1 VYNSE
6 SFSGLRHKHINF
18 IVGTKDISSFQLFEL
33 SIVNDFHV
41 FILKFC
47 HSKSIWQYGMKINTR
62 KEKSQMWTCSY
73 IIIYSPGFPNLPAI
87 IFFPTVFF
95 TLPPSS
101 YVPYYFFQSWPV
113 SCKQFIYLEY
123 FCLNITDN
131 LDMVYIL
138 GIISLQGNLMHL
150 HLEGEFSH
158 RLLYVIRQ
166 LMLLH
171 MPKVS
176 KVNESISNQKYRI
189 ITCQF
194 SFF

>member
-1 VYNSE
+1 MISMYLFWSSATQKAYDNME
-6 SFSGLRHKHINF
+6 WKLIQEKKNHRCEPAL
-18 IVGTKDISSFQLFEL
+18 ISSFIPQVSLIYQPSFSFPL
-33 SIVNDFHV
+33 YSLPFLLPHMYLTTSSNLDPC
-41 FILKFC
+41 LA
-47 HSKSIWQYGMKINTR
+47 SS
-62 KEKSQMWTCSY
+62 SY
-73 IIIYSPGFPNLPAI
+73 ILNI
-87 IFFPTVFF
+87 
-95 TLPPSS
+95 
-101 YVPYYFFQSWPV
+101 
-113 SCKQFIYLEY
+113 